1 MQLVRVP
8 IVCPKCQRERKPGE
22 DACAR
27 CGLLVAR
34 WDGFVLELPS
44 VPEVDAAW
52 TALAEAWHDAEAHR
66 RFLELASSLD
76 ALDVAAAHYREAKR
90 ARPGDPRADDGLR
103 RAVSLA
109 ESLYAQKAQAARTR
123 MPSGW
128 LRAAGLVGAI
138 VVLTVALG
146 LLFWALRGFHVG
158 II

>member
-1 MQLVRVP
+1 VRVP

-34 WDGFVLELPS
+34 WEGFVLELPS

-52 TALAEAWHDAEAHR
+52 KQLQDVWHEADAHR
-66 RFLELASSLD
+66 RFLEQASSLD
-76 ALDVAAAHYREAKR
+76 ALDVAAARYREAKR
-90 ARPGDPRADDGLR
+90 ERPGDARAEDGLR

-109 ESLYAQKAQAARTR
+109 ESLYAQRAQAARTA

-128 LRAAGLVGAI
+128 LRVAGLVGAI
-138 VVLTVALG
+138 LVLSVALG
-146 LLFWALRGFHVG
+146 LLFWALRGFHAGV
-158 II
+158 I